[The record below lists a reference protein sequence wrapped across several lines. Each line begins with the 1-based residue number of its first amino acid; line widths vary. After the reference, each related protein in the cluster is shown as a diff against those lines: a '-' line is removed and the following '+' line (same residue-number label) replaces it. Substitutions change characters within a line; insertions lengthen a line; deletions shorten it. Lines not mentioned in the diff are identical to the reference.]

1 MQDANTR
8 EIILEALDTTN
19 EMNPQDTDGT
29 WLEDLTVQVGPYI
42 KDWDIDECYHWS
54 EWPEREDHF
63 PKTTKQDV
71 GIDAVAIRRGDNQY
85 IAIQC
90 KARQLDER
98 GDGAPIEKGET
109 DKFASASADGFWA
122 ERWIVT
128 NGNNP
133 LSNNAQ
139 QVLSMTSKPIK
150 LVNITSD
157 LMQQQSALTDEEC
170 PHCAPNPDGEWR
182 PRTKSCMQTE
192 AVDESVRILREHEQ
206 SETGGQPV
214 GQARGKII
222 LPCGT
227 GKTRISLRIVEQLT
241 LPGELSLVLCP
252 SIALVAQIRRE
263 YLNHSYT
270 KLRALAVC
278 SDETAGYDPK
288 KEGTRDTSSDPTLDN
303 SNVSASVVKGK
314 VTTDPSEI
322 AEWIRD
328 GKDAKRINIIFGTYQ
343 SGRPIADA
351 LREIGATVRVL
362 ISDEAHRTAGLR
374 RNKSAKST
382 LLSPDERRVRDFT
395 LCHDNKA
402 MPATYRVYQT
412 ATPRVYSDTTTRA
425 RLDHNS
431 DWVVRSMD
439 DEKDF
444 GVELYRKSYVEA
456 VNNGWLADY
465 RIIAVGVNGADVYEV
480 ANRLAQDTES
490 KGRNRLTTPH
500 FLRGLAF
507 ALVMG
512 GAAQS
517 EENGSVPIKSC
528 IAFMNTV
535 DKSKNMAKD
544 LQEPFVKKW
553 LQDWLTEHSN
563 ERQAADYFLEHLDA
577 TNNVSQRENAK
588 RRLAAATPARPHGII
603 NVGIFGEGTDSP
615 SLSAVAFLE
624 PRKSP
629 IDVIQAVGRA
639 MRTAPDKSVGY
650 IICPIVFP
658 PNADAESWLSNSSPE
673 EGWQELGQIL
683 LALRAHDKRIEENL
697 SDLLQLYLPKVPE
710 KVHTFIGIA
719 QGESKRIQYWL
730 HEGAPGDAHED
741 VESVLKGSSPRAHK
755 FVPLPASEEFD
766 PPVPDDNAPR
776 FARIEERKAPYLTDA
791 PTLIVTGKMND
802 DGSFDKRTDTVVRD
816 KSDAN
821 GNPGRL
827 NIRKTKA
834 RAKDMI
840 NKGEGN
846 PLPSS
851 EEKKKK
857 RPKPD
862 QKVIERQMRLLREM
876 EEFGEAI
883 RMNLLEKS
891 GLTGDRVLRD
901 LNILE
906 DSIREAAHHLNAD
919 ELRPALD
926 RHFGLDNFKESELN
940 KQADGCTIA
949 ALLMMN
955 AAMLHQR
962 IANGRWL
969 SGVSDLEAV
978 KNDVSVVRRVSRE
991 WNQIMRHDF
1000 RPVLEPAVNAIQ
1012 AVEDTGKLAG
1022 LERALRHI
1030 AAEAERIAESYADM
1044 GADHA
1049 GPLFNRVMGNQASDG
1064 AYFTKPVAAS
1074 IAARLTLDACGEQE
1088 WADPAVWKDLKTV
1101 DLACG
1106 SGTLLA
1112 AMLADMKRRARSQ
1125 GATESQ
1131 ITALQKLAVEET
1143 IKGLD
1148 INPVSLQLAASQL
1161 TAGNQSISYRQMG
1174 LHLMPYG
1181 PHRDD
1186 QGRVAVG
1193 TLELLGQRAIV
1204 ARQGELDMAD
1214 DSIASQSIWPERDDA
1229 ELENAVDAVRDAR
1242 IIIMNPPFTNRA
1254 KMGEKFQK
1262 ETQQKMRSRA
1272 DDMESL
1278 LVRADEEMAQFTDKN
1293 AIEPLFTAL
1302 AERCANPAN
1311 AVITMINPTVA
1322 LCATSAQQKRRMLA
1336 ERFHIHTVLT
1346 GRLPREFA
1354 LSQNTEIDES
1364 VIVAK
1369 RHNGPKP
1376 PTRFI
1381 HLDKM
1386 PLDESEVDGLHRCLL
1401 NCTQGSIA
1409 NGWGE
1414 VSEWPAER
1422 MEAGDWTPAIW
1433 RSPKLAE
1440 AARRFA
1446 NHPDLLSINEVP
1458 GLSVHATGRVLR
1470 GSFERAV
1477 HGTPGSFPILKSKG
1491 ADAQTVIRS
1500 TPDEY
1505 WIPKNRDGNGRRLN
1519 GGHSETARILE
1530 KTGYLL
1536 ITTGHRTATARL
1548 TATADDQRYVGNGWM
1563 PVADLSSEEAKAL
1576 AVFIN
1581 STPGRLQ
1588 LMRNP
1593 GRQIP
1598 FPSYSAAEAGN
1609 IRIPNVK
1616 EDAIIRR
1623 TLADCWEHTKEVKV
1637 PQFRDGECEVRRLWD
1652 EAVAVALGWDPE
1664 ELARLRE
1671 LLNKEPHVRGLGYN
1685 QYADEIENIEDME
1698 ADPDDEMDEEEG

>member
-1 MQDANTR
+1 MSF
-8 EIILEALDTTN
+8 
-19 EMNPQDTDGT
+19 G
-29 WLEDLTVQVGPYI
+29 
-42 KDWDIDECYHWS
+42 
-54 EWPEREDHF
+54 
-63 PKTTKQDV
+63 
-71 GIDAVAIRRGDNQY
+71 
-85 IAIQC
+85 
-90 KARQLDER
+90 
-98 GDGAPIEKGET
+98 
-109 DKFASASADGFWA
+109 GF
-122 ERWIVT
+122 
-128 NGNNP
+128 G
-133 LSNNAQ
+133 
-139 QVLSMTSKPIK
+139 
-150 LVNITSD
+150 
-157 LMQQQSALTDEEC
+157 
-170 PHCAPNPDGEWR
+170 
-182 PRTKSCMQTE
+182 
-192 AVDESVRILREHEQ
+192 
-206 SETGGQPV
+206 
-214 GQARGKII
+214 
-222 LPCGT
+222 
-227 GKTRISLRIVEQLT
+227 
-241 LPGELSLVLCP
+241 
-252 SIALVAQIRRE
+252 
-263 YLNHSYT
+263 
-270 KLRALAVC
+270 
-278 SDETAGYDPK
+278 
-288 KEGTRDTSSDPTLDN
+288 
-303 SNVSASVVKGK
+303 
-314 VTTDPSEI
+314 
-322 AEWIRD
+322 
-328 GKDAKRINIIFGTYQ
+328 
-343 SGRPIADA
+343 
-351 LREIGATVRVL
+351 
-362 ISDEAHRTAGLR
+362 
-374 RNKSAKST
+374 
-382 LLSPDERRVRDFT
+382 
-395 LCHDNKA
+395 
-402 MPATYRVYQT
+402 
-412 ATPRVYSDTTTRA
+412 
-425 RLDHNS
+425 
-431 DWVVRSMD
+431 
-439 DEKDF
+439 
-444 GVELYRKSYVEA
+444 
-456 VNNGWLADY
+456 
-465 RIIAVGVNGADVYEV
+465 
-480 ANRLAQDTES
+480 
-490 KGRNRLTTPH
+490 
-500 FLRGLAF
+500 
-507 ALVMG
+507 
-512 GAAQS
+512 
-517 EENGSVPIKSC
+517 
-528 IAFMNTV
+528 
-535 DKSKNMAKD
+535 
-544 LQEPFVKKW
+544 
-553 LQDWLTEHSN
+553 
-563 ERQAADYFLEHLDA
+563 
-577 TNNVSQRENAK
+577 
-588 RRLAAATPARPHGII
+588 
-603 NVGIFGEGTDSP
+603 
-615 SLSAVAFLE
+615 
-624 PRKSP
+624 
-629 IDVIQAVGRA
+629 
-639 MRTAPDKSVGY
+639 
-650 IICPIVFP
+650 
-658 PNADAESWLSNSSPE
+658 
-673 EGWQELGQIL
+673 
-683 LALRAHDKRIEENL
+683 
-697 SDLLQLYLPKVPE
+697 
-710 KVHTFIGIA
+710 
-719 QGESKRIQYWL
+719 
-730 HEGAPGDAHED
+730 
-741 VESVLKGSSPRAHK
+741 
-755 FVPLPASEEFD
+755 
-766 PPVPDDNAPR
+766 
-776 FARIEERKAPYLTDA
+776 
-791 PTLIVTGKMND
+791 
-802 DGSFDKRTDTVVRD
+802 
-816 KSDAN
+816 
-821 GNPGRL
+821 
-827 NIRKTKA
+827 
-834 RAKDMI
+834 
-840 NKGEGN
+840 
-846 PLPSS
+846 
-851 EEKKKK
+851 
-857 RPKPD
+857 
-862 QKVIERQMRLLREM
+862 
-876 EEFGEAI
+876 
-883 RMNLLEKS
+883 
-891 GLTGDRVLRD
+891 
-901 LNILE
+901 
-906 DSIREAAHHLNAD
+906 
-919 ELRPALD
+919 
-926 RHFGLDNFKESELN
+926 
-940 KQADGCTIA
+940 
-949 ALLMMN
+949 
-955 AAMLHQR
+955 
-962 IANGRWL
+962 L

-1386 PLDESEVDGLHRCLL
+1386 PLDESEVDDLHRCLL

-1458 GLSVHATGRVLR
+1458 GLSVHATGQVLR

-1563 PVADLSSEEAKAL
+1563 PVAGLSSEEAKAL